1 MLIKERKILI
11 KSCSVEPKKIVN
23 FTTLWENFPGYSEH
37 FPLLQVD
44 RGTYITGLQIQSG
57 LNFDLQPPSKGFGS
71 HSLQMGKYNSLA
83 EEITLLIDLNHD
95 YLCVAQGEL
104 DFYSSRSNRPQNLR
118 RKCSVLI
125 QNDVWIG
132 HGVTI
137 MGGVT
142 IHNGAVVA
150 ANSVVTKDVP
160 PYAIVGGN
168 PAKII
173 RYRYSP
179 EEIQAMLTI
188 AWWDWEFSRLRK
200 NAYDFSLKVPD
211 FIQKHLPCA
220 KTEINAI
227 PDLSIEKERKII
239 LLIPDFAEPFPLW
252 QRILDEYFSMPRL
265 EYELLIY
272 IPEGTKEKA
281 CSNLMKYLEKYN
293 DCDAYVTIQQG
304 DISDERTLFKYVD
317 YYITT
322 RTEKNIRRTGYADLF
337 QVTLLSGV
345 DTPIFVF

>member
-1 MLIKERKILI
+1 MVWN
-11 KSCSVEPKKIVN
+11 CSANSQKVVD
-23 FTTLWENFPGYSEH
+23 FTIIWASFPGYSTQ
-37 FPLLQVD
+37 FPLLQVN
-44 RGTYITGLQIQSG
+44 RGTYFIGLQIQSG
-57 LNFDLQPPSKGFGS
+57 IDFDLSPPSEGFGS

-83 EEITLLIDLNHD
+83 EGITVLIDSNHD
-95 YLCVAQGEL
+95 YLGVAQGEL
-104 DFYSSRSNRPQNLR
+104 DFLPSRPNRPQNLH

-132 HGVTI
+132 HGATI

-211 FIQKHLPCA
+211 FIQKHLPRA